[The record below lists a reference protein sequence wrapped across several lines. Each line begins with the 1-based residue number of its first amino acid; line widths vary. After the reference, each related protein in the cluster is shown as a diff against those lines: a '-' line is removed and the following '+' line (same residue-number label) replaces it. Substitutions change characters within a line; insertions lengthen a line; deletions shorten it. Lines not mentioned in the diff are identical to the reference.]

1 MSPFH
6 ISRAKSAHALPLISA
21 SVGGAL
27 ADGCNWVAQK
37 VTFVLSVAA
46 LMDCCSLA
54 LCFARAF
61 ACREQVRACSR
72 YDTQVVAIT
81 SNAHATK
88 EPVAAGARLSLAV
101 LSSAADDAATH
112 AVEPSN
118 ASV

>member
-1 MSPFH
+1 MSQTC
-6 ISRAKSAHALPLISA
+6 ALISA

-37 VTFVLSVAA
+37 VKLALSVAA
-46 LMDCCSLA
+46 SIA

-72 YDTQVVAIT
+72 YATQVVAIT
-81 SNAHATK
+81 SNTRATK
-88 EPVAAGARLSLAV
+88 EPVAAGARVSLAV
-101 LSSAADDAATH
+101 LSSAADDAAPH
-112 AVEPSN
+112 AVEQSN